1 MLYQMMLASLMSIVK
16 SLVVREI
23 EKLGDKKLAIAHVID
38 DNFAD
43 KREEALLKAA
53 DKFTNV
59 KVSADKA
66 LVLAKTLHKDQ
77 IVRAGEL
84 DRQRRS
90 TIVTQRNMK
99 VEKAI
104 NKEVKI
110 SVAISNLEKSLVV

>member
-53 DKFTNV
+53 DKFTND

-66 LVLAKTLHKDQ
+66 LTLAKALHKGQ